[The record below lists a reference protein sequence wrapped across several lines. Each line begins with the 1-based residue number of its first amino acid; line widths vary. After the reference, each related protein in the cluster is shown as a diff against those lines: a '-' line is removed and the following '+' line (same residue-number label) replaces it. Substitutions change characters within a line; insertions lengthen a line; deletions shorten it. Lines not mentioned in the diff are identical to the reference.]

1 MEALKL
7 KVQNLEWELNK
18 LDAENRKLQSD
29 NLDLGER
36 VDLEGELKQAQGEV
50 VIVTEQLK
58 FFQ

>member
-50 VIVTEQLK
+50 VVVTEQLK